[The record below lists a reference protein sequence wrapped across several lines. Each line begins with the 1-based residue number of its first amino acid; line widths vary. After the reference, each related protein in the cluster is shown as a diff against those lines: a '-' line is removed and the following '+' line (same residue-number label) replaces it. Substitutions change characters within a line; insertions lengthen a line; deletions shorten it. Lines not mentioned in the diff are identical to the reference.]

1 MTPVGDMPNLPRNK
15 MSIRSS
21 HAQPGTNNRHFA
33 PKKSDIGGKNGIF
46 LKGNFAL
53 LTT

>member
-1 MTPVGDMPNLPRNK
+1 MASVGDMPDLPRNK

-21 HAQPGTNNRHFA
+21 HAQAGTNNRHFA
-33 PKKSDIGGKNGIF
+33 PKKSDIDGKNGIF
-46 LKGNFAL
+46 LKENFAI